1 MIRQAVVLCGGYDVG
16 PGDASFGPQTADRPV
31 PLLKA
36 GDLVFLDVL
45 LFELARQGAKKI
57 LLLAGLAAD
66 RIAAFAAAS
75 PMKERFG
82 LQIDV
87 SATPQQAG
95 TGGALWHARAALDPA
110 FFLLDGASW
119 FDINILELARLLETD
134 ASAAG
139 VIAIRH
145 AADTAARGNLVTVS
159 DGKVKGCL
167 PRPAQSHSGGLVH
180 GGIGVWYSRLIDELS
195 PRCTLEADVLP
206 RLAASGELCAMR
218 SESYLID
225 ISAPESLARAQHE
238 VPRQRRRAAVFLDR
252 DGVLNHDHG
261 YVGKRAAF
269 RWIDGAQAAV
279 KAINDRGAFAFVVTN
294 QSGVAR
300 GLYSESDIIALH
312 TTLDR
317 ELAQT
322 GAHIDDLRY
331 CPFHEDAVV
340 ANYRRASDWRKPA
353 PGMILDLFETWP
365 IDRAASFLIGDK
377 DSDCEAASA
386 AGIAGYKFS
395 GGNLLE
401 FLRKIYADERE
412 KVRHVPWT
420 AT

>member
-1 MIRQAVVLCGGYDVG
+1 MIRQAVILCGVYNVG
-16 PGDASFGPQTADRPV
+16 PGDTSFGPSTANMPV
-31 PLLKA
+31 PLLKT

-45 LFELARQGAKKI
+45 LFELARQGVRKF

-66 RIAAFAAAS
+66 QIAAFAASS
-75 PMKERFG
+75 PMKKRFG
-82 LQIDV
+82 LQIEV
-87 SATPQQAG
+87 SAAPGRAG
-95 TGGALWHARAALDPA
+95 TSGALWHARAKLDRA
-110 FFLLDGASW
+110 FFLLNGASW
-119 FDINILELARLLETD
+119 FDINILELARQLETE

-145 AADTAARGNLVTVS
+145 AADAARENPVTVS
-159 DGKVKGCL
+159 DGKVDEFLSCT
-167 PRPAQSHSGGLVH
+167 AQSHGGGLVY
-180 GGIGVWYSRLIDELS
+180 GGIGVWYSRLVDELA
-195 PRCTLEADVLP
+195 PRHALEASDLP
-206 RLAASGELCAMR
+206 RLAASGKLRAIR
-218 SESYLID
+218 SESYFID
-225 ISAPESLARAQHE
+225 ISTPESLARAQRE
-238 VPRQRRRAAVFLDR
+238 VPQRRRRAAVFLDR
-252 DGVLNHDHG
+252 DGVLNHDDG
-261 YVGKRAAF
+261 YVGKRSAF

-279 KAINDRGAFAFVVTN
+279 KAINDRGAFVFIVTN

-300 GLYSESDIIALH
+300 GLYSENDIVALH
-312 TTLDR
+312 AALDI
-317 ELAQT
+317 ELAQA
-322 GAHIDDLRY
+322 GAHVDDLRY

-401 FLRKIYADERE
+401 FLCRIHADESE
-412 KVRHVPWT
+412 KVGHVPRT